1 MAADSIEREYVSCA
15 VPCCEAGAVF
25 VCICSVPLRLS
36 QDRRAILNKL
46 EYRRGYKQ
54 IVAVLAPVIMLVAMT
69 VFAAPAFA
77 LDPSKAFSQYVQSS
91 WGLQNGLQQKSVMA
105 VTQTRDGFLWL
116 ATEEGLVRFSGRAFV
131 TFDERNAPGLG
142 DRFIRSLAAAP
153 DGSLWIGT
161 MSGLARYSGGKFE
174 SFRRQPETR
183 MDIYDLCVGTDGSVW
198 FSSDRGLR
206 RLQNGVFRNYTTAD
220 GLPANGITGLAAAA
234 DGTIWVATV
243 KGLASFK
250 SGRLTTY
257 SKWDGVDSGPL
268 NSVSIGRN
276 GSVWV
281 GGKNGSVG
289 LWSGGKITTWWKGN
303 GARIDSVLEDADGT
317 LWIAFEKLGLGRMRG
332 HTLELLTRSNGL
344 PSENPDWVFE
354 DRERS
359 LWVGWA
365 DAGLSM
371 FRDAR
376 FTSVGKAEGLSS
388 DSIASVMQAADG
400 SFWVGTNDG
409 GVNHLENGSV
419 RAYSTA
425 DGLAGGLA
433 DKAALGI
440 VQARDGSIWI
450 GSGSGKVTRM
460 KDGRAT
466 TFSISDSLTPE
477 LPAIVQ
483 DLDGEMWLGF
493 DMPNG
498 LARLRDGHFEQ
509 VPLEGRVKAL
519 AVAPDGGLWIA
530 SYLYGLS
537 ELKNGVFRHY
547 SVKEGLSSIFLTSVY
562 VDHAGV
568 VWAGTSLAGLN
579 RLKDGKITHYSV
591 EQGLSDSTVGAV
603 IEDDN
608 GYLWLSGP
616 RGISRVSLQELN
628 DYAEGRIKAV
638 RSESYGYADG
648 LRSIECN
655 SKAQPGIWKARD
667 GQLWFA
673 TTDGLA
679 IIDPLHIRTNEVL
692 PVVQIADIFLDGKR
706 AADVRNGMQLGPGGT
721 RVDINFN
728 APSFVA
734 PERMQVRYRLIGV
747 DRDWIDVGLRRS
759 ATYSN
764 LSPGKYR
771 FEVRAANSDGRG
783 NDDATVLDFEILPH
797 YYQTYWFRGLCILC
811 LGLLVWGIYLSR
823 VRYLVRK
830 TQQLETIISQRTA
843 ELRAALIVAETA
855 KEQLRDQAMRDSLTG
870 FWNRRAIFEILGG
883 EIARCG
889 KEAQPLCVIMAD
901 LDHFKAVNDTW
912 GHLAGD
918 IVLREVSDRLRQG
931 LRRFEAV
938 GKYGGEEFL
947 ILLPECPFSTALRR
961 AEELRV
967 AIQRGTIPISGQE
980 IEVTCSFGVTEY
992 AAGCSVEE
1000 LIGKADA
1007 ALYVAKSRGR
1017 NCVWPGQSHD
1027 AEAAMRQ
1034 VSAAPAADA
1043 R

>member
-1 MAADSIEREYVSCA
+1 MASVALLMAA
-15 VPCCEAGAVF
+15 
-25 VCICSVPLRLS
+25 
-36 QDRRAILNKL
+36 
-46 EYRRGYKQ
+46 
-54 IVAVLAPVIMLVAMT
+54 APK
-69 VFAAPAFA
+69 PAFA

-91 WGLQNGLQQKSVMA
+91 WGLQNGLQQKTVMA
-105 VTQTRDGFLWL
+105 VNQSHDGYIWL

-161 MSGLARYSGGKFE
+161 MSGLARYNEGKFE

-206 RLQNGVFRNYTTAD
+206 RLQNGVLRNYTTAD
-220 GLPANGITGLAAAA
+220 GLPANGITGLAAAP
-234 DGTIWVATV
+234 DGGIWVATL
-243 KGLASFK
+243 KGLVNFK
-250 SGRLTTY
+250 AERFTTY
-257 SKWDGVDSGPL
+257 SKWDGADSGPL

-281 GGKNGSVG
+281 GGKNGSIG

-303 GARIDSVLEDADGT
+303 GARIDSLREDADGI

-354 DRERS
+354 DRERN

-376 FTSVGKAEGLSS
+376 FTSIGKAEGLSS

-400 SFWVGTNDG
+400 SFWVGTDDG
-409 GVNHLENGSV
+409 GVNHLEGGRI
-419 RAYSTA
+419 RAYSTT
-425 DGLAGGLA
+425 DGLA
-433 DKAALGI
+433 DKAALG
-440 VQARDGSIWI
+440 VMQARDGSVWI
-450 GSGSGKVTRM
+450 GSTSGKVTRM
-460 KDGRAT
+460 KDGHAT
-466 TFSISDSLTPE
+466 TFHVSGALTPA

-483 DLDGEMWLGF
+483 DRSGEMWFGF

-530 SYLYGLS
+530 SYLDGLS

-547 SVKEGLSSIFLTSVY
+547 SVKEGLSSTFLTSVY
-562 VDHAGV
+562 VDHTGV

-591 EQGLSDSTVGAV
+591 EQGLSDSTVSAV
-603 IEDDN
+603 MEDDN

-616 RGISRVSLQELN
+616 RGISRVRLQDLN

-638 RSESYGYADG
+638 RSESYGYAAG

-655 SKAQPGIWKARD
+655 SKAQPGIWKGRD
-667 GQLWFA
+667 GRLWFA
-673 TTDGLA
+673 TTAGLA

-692 PVVQIADIFLDGKR
+692 PVVQIADILFDGKFQR
-706 AADVRNGMQLGPGGT
+706 KTENGMQMGPGEG
-721 RVDINFN
+721 RVDINFS

-734 PERMQVRYRLIGV
+734 PEQMQVRYRLIGV
-747 DRDWIDVGLRRS
+747 DHDWIDVSVRRS
-759 ATYSN
+759 AAYSK
-764 LSPGKYR
+764 LDPGKYR
-771 FEVRAANSDGRG
+771 FEVRATNSDGRG
-783 NDDATVLDFEILPH
+783 NEDATTIDFEILPH
-797 YYQTYWFRGLCILC
+797 FYQAYWFRGLCILC
-811 LGLLVWGIYLSR
+811 LGVLIWGIYLSR

-830 TQQLETIISQRTA
+830 TQELETIISQRTA

-855 KEQLRDQAMRDSLTG
+855 KEQLREQAMRDSLTG
-870 FWNRRAIFEILGG
+870 FWNRRAIFELLDG
-883 EIARCG
+883 EIIRCQRES
-889 KEAQPLCVIMAD
+889 KPLCVIMTD
-901 LDHFKAVNDTW
+901 IDHFKLVNDTW

-918 IVLREVSDRLRQG
+918 VVLRDVSDRLRQG
-931 LRRFEAV
+931 LRRYEAV
-938 GKYGGEEFL
+938 GRYGGEEFL
-947 ILLPECPFSTALRR
+947 ILLPQCPFSIALKR

-967 AIQRGTIPISGQE
+967 AIQARTVPISGHE
-980 IEVTCSFGVTEY
+980 IAVTCSFGVAEY
-992 AAGCSVEE
+992 GPGDSVEE
-1000 LIGKADA
+1000 LIGKADG
-1007 ALYVAKSRGR
+1007 ALYAAKNGGR
-1017 NCVWPGQSHD
+1017 NCVWPTQSRD
-1027 AEAAMRQ
+1027 AQASLKQ
-1034 VSAAPAADA
+1034 VARAPAPDVH
-1043 R
+1043 

>member
-1 MAADSIEREYVSCA
+1 LNRCGFRWGYKWMAAGLA
-15 VPCCEAGAVF
+15 
-25 VCICSVPLRLS
+25 SV
-36 QDRRAILNKL
+36 ILL
-46 EYRRGYKQ
+46 
-54 IVAVLAPVIMLVAMT
+54 T
-69 VFAAPAFA
+69 VWAATPAFA

-91 WGLQNGLQQKSVMA
+91 WGLQNGLQQKTVMA
-105 VTQTRDGFLWL
+105 VAQTHDGFIWL
-116 ATEEGLVRFSGRAFV
+116 ATEEGLVRFSGRSFV
-131 TFDERNAPGLG
+131 SFDELNAPGLG

-161 MSGLARYSGGKFE
+161 MSGLARYNGGKFE

-206 RLQNGVFRNYTTAD
+206 RLQNGVLRNYTTAD
-220 GLPANGITGLAAAA
+220 GLPANGITGLAAAP
-234 DGTIWVATV
+234 DGGIWVATL
-243 KGLASFK
+243 KGLVSFK
-250 SGRLTTY
+250 SERFTTY
-257 SKWDGVDSGPL
+257 SQWDGVDGGPL

-281 GGKNGSVG
+281 GGKNGSIG

-303 GARIDSVLEDADGT
+303 GARIDSLREDADGT

-332 HTLELLTRSNGL
+332 QKLEVLTRTNGL

-354 DRERS
+354 DRERN

-400 SFWVGTNDG
+400 SFWVGTTDG
-409 GVNHLENGSV
+409 GVNHLVNGQV

-425 DGLAGGLA
+425 DGLA

-440 VQARDGSIWI
+440 VQARDGSVWI

-483 DLDGEMWLGF
+483 DRSGEMWFGF
-493 DMPNG
+493 DMPDG
-498 LARLRDGHFEQ
+498 LARLRDGHFEH

-547 SVKEGLSSIFLTSVY
+547 SVKEGLSSTFLTSVY

-591 EQGLSDSTVGAV
+591 EQGLSDSTVSAV
-603 IEDDN
+603 MEDDN

-616 RGISRVSLQELN
+616 RGISRVRLQDLN

-638 RSESYGYADG
+638 RSESYGYAAG

-655 SKAQPGIWKARD
+655 SKAQPGIWKGRD

-679 IIDPLHIRTNEVL
+679 IIDPLHIRTNQVL
-692 PVVQIADIFLDGKR
+692 PVVQIADILFDGKGQR
-706 AADVRNGMQLGPGGT
+706 KIEDGMQMGPGGG
-721 RVDINFN
+721 RIDINFS

-734 PERMQVRYRLIGV
+734 PEQMRVRYRLIGV
-747 DRDWIDVGLRRS
+747 DHDWIDVAVRRS
-759 ATYSN
+759 AAYSK
-764 LSPGKYR
+764 LDPGKYR
-771 FEVRAANSDGRG
+771 FEVRATNSDGRG
-783 NDDATVLDFEILPH
+783 NEDATTLDFEILPH
-797 YYQTYWFRGLCILC
+797 FYQTYWFRGLCILC
-811 LGLLVWGIYLSR
+811 LGLLIWGIYLSR

-830 TQQLETIISQRTA
+830 TQELETIISQRTA
-843 ELRAALIVAETA
+843 ELRAALIIAETT

-870 FWNRRAIFEILGG
+870 FWNRRTIFELLDG
-883 EIARCG
+883 EIIRCQRES
-889 KEAQPLCVIMAD
+889 KPLCVIMAD
-901 LDHFKAVNDTW
+901 IDHFKLVNDTW

-918 IVLREVSDRLRQG
+918 VVLRDVSDRLRQG
-931 LRRFEAV
+931 LRRYEAV
-938 GKYGGEEFL
+938 GRYGGEEFL
-947 ILLPECPFSTALRR
+947 ILLPQCPFSIALKR

-967 AIQRGTIPISGQE
+967 AIEARTVPISGHE
-980 IEVTCSFGVTEY
+980 IAVTCSFGVTEY
-992 AAGCSVEE
+992 EPGCSIEE
-1000 LIGKADA
+1000 LIGKADG
-1007 ALYVAKSRGR
+1007 ALYAAKNGGR
-1017 NCVWPGQSHD
+1017 NCVWPTQSRD
-1027 AEAAMRQ
+1027 SQASMKQ
-1034 VSAAPAADA
+1034 VARAPAPDV

>member
-1 MAADSIEREYVSCA
+1 M
-15 VPCCEAGAVF
+15 
-25 VCICSVPLRLS
+25 
-36 QDRRAILNKL
+36 N
-46 EYRRGYKQ
+46 RRGFRWGYKR
-54 IVAVLAPVIMLVAMT
+54 IAVGLALVFLLTAGL
-69 VFAAPAFA
+69 AIPAFA

-105 VTQTRDGFLWL
+105 VAQTADGFLWL
-116 ATEEGLVRFSGRAFV
+116 ATEEGLVRFSGRTFV
-131 TFDERNAPGLG
+131 TYDERNAPGLG

-174 SFRRQPETR
+174 SFRREPETR

-206 RLQNGVFRNYTTAD
+206 RLQNGVFRNYTIAD
-220 GLPANGITGLAAAA
+220 GLPANGITGLAAAP
-234 DGTIWVATV
+234 DGEIWVATL
-243 KGLASFK
+243 KGLVSFK
-250 SGRLTTY
+250 SGRFTTY

-303 GARIDSVLEDADGT
+303 GARIDSMREDADGT

-332 HTLELLTRSNGL
+332 QKLEVLTRSNGL

-354 DRERS
+354 DRERN

-376 FTSVGKAEGLSS
+376 FTSFGKAEGLSS
-388 DSIASVMQAADG
+388 DSIASVMQAIDG

-409 GVNHLENGSV
+409 GVNHLEDGRV

-425 DGLAGGLA
+425 DGLAGGLT

-440 VQARDGSIWI
+440 VQARDGSVWI
-450 GSGSGKVTRM
+450 GSGSGKVTRINNG
-460 KDGRAT
+460 KTGDGRAT

-483 DLDGEMWLGF
+483 DHSGEMWFGF

-537 ELKNGVFRHY
+537 ELKNGVFHHY

-562 VDHAGV
+562 VDPAGV

-579 RLKDGKITHYSV
+579 RLKDGKITRYSV
-591 EQGLSDSTVGAV
+591 DQGLSDSTVSAV

-616 RGISRVSLQELN
+616 RGISRVSLQDLN
-628 DYAEGRIKAV
+628 DYAEGRIKTV

-655 SKAQPGIWKARD
+655 SKAQPGVWKARD
-667 GQLWFA
+667 GRLWFA

-679 IIDPLHIRTNEVL
+679 IIDPLHIRTNQVL
-692 PVVQIADIFLDGKR
+692 PVVQIADISLDGKR
-706 AADVRNGMQLGPGGT
+706 AIDVKNGMRLGPGGT
-721 RVDINFN
+721 RVEINFN

-747 DRDWIDVGLRRS
+747 DHDWIDVGLRRS

-764 LSPGKYR
+764 LDPGNYR
-771 FEVRAANSDGRG
+771 FEVRATNSDGQG
-783 NDDATVLDFEILPH
+783 NQDATALDFEILPH
-797 YYQTYWFRGLCILC
+797 YYQAYWFRGLCILC
-811 LGLLVWGIYLSR
+811 LGLLIWGVYLSR

-830 TQQLETIISQRTA
+830 TQELETIISQRTA
-843 ELRAALIVAETA
+843 ELREALIIAETA

-870 FWNRRAIFEILGG
+870 FWNRRAIFELLDG
-883 EIARCG
+883 EIIRCQRES
-889 KEAQPLCVIMAD
+889 KPLCVIMAD
-901 LDHFKAVNDTW
+901 IDHFKLVNDTW

-918 IVLREVSDRLRQG
+918 VVLRDVSDRLRQG
-931 LRRFEAV
+931 LRRYEAV
-938 GKYGGEEFL
+938 GRYGGEEFL
-947 ILLPECPFSTALRR
+947 ILLPQCPFSIALKR
-961 AEELRV
+961 AEELRA
-967 AIQRGTIPISGQE
+967 AIQARTIPISGQE
-980 IEVTCSFGVTEY
+980 VAVTCSFGVAEY
-992 AAGCSVEE
+992 APGDSVEE
-1000 LIGKADA
+1000 LIGRADA
-1007 ALYVAKSRGR
+1007 ALYAAKSGGR
-1017 NCVWPGQSHD
+1017 NCVWPGQSH
-1027 AEAAMRQ
+1027 EPKSSLKQ
-1034 VSAAPAADA
+1034 VSVAPAPDV

>member
-1 MAADSIEREYVSCA
+1 MLAGVSCWQT
-15 VPCCEAGAVF
+15 GAVF
-25 VCICSVPLRLS
+25 GHIRSMPSRPADYL
-36 QDRRAILNKL
+36 DRQGCKRG
-46 EYRRGYKQ
+46 YRRIIAG
-54 IVAVLAPVIMLVAMT
+54 LATAIMLMAGALL
-69 VFAAPAFA
+69 AAPAFA

-161 MSGLARYSGGKFE
+161 MSGLARYNGGKFE

-206 RLQNGVFRNYTTAD
+206 RLQNGMLRNYTTAD
-220 GLPANGITGLAAAA
+220 GLPANGITGVAAAP

-243 KGLASFK
+243 KGLVSFQ
-250 SGRLTTY
+250 SGRFTTY
-257 SKWDGVDSGPL
+257 SKWDGVESGPL

-276 GSVWV
+276 GAVWV

-289 LWSGGKITTWWKGN
+289 LWSKGKITTWWKGN
-303 GARIDSVLEDADGT
+303 GAGIDSLREDADGT

-332 HTLELLTRSNGL
+332 HTLELLTHSNGL
-344 PSENPDWVFE
+344 PSDNPDWVFE
-354 DRERS
+354 DRERN

-376 FTSVGKAEGLSS
+376 FTGFGKEEGLSS
-388 DSIASVMQAADG
+388 DSISSVIQAADG
-400 SFWVGTNDG
+400 SFWVGTADA
-409 GVNHLENGSV
+409 GVNHLVNGHV
-419 RAYSTA
+419 RSYSTA
-425 DGLAGGLA
+425 DGLA
-433 DKAALGI
+433 DKSALGL
-440 VQARDGSIWI
+440 VQSRDGSVWI
-450 GSGSGKVTRM
+450 GSGSGRVTRINNG
-460 KDGRAT
+460 KTRDGRAT
-466 TFSISDSLTPE
+466 TFSISGLLTPE
-477 LPAIVQ
+477 LPAMVQ
-483 DLDGEMWLGF
+483 DRDGEMWFGF
-493 DMPNG
+493 DMPDG
-498 LARLRDGHFEQ
+498 LARFRDGHFEH

-547 SVKEGLSSIFLTSVY
+547 AVKEGLSSTFLTSVY
-562 VDHAGV
+562 VDPAGV
-568 VWAGTSLAGLN
+568 VWAGTALAGLN

-603 IEDDN
+603 IEDGN

-616 RGISRVSLQELN
+616 RGISRVSLQDLN

-667 GQLWFA
+667 GHLWFA
-673 TTDGLA
+673 TTAGLA
-679 IIDPLHIRTNEVL
+679 IIDPLHILTNEAL
-692 PVVQIADIFLDGKR
+692 PIVQIGEVSLDGKR
-706 AADVRNGMQLGPGGT
+706 AVEVKNGMQMGPGSG
-721 RVDINFN
+721 RVEINFN

-764 LSPGKYR
+764 LDPGKYR

-783 NDDATVLDFEILPH
+783 NTDATALDFEILPH
-797 YYQTYWFRGLCILC
+797 YYQTYWFRGLGALC

-830 TQQLETIISQRTA
+830 TQELETTVSQRTA
-843 ELRAALIVAETA
+843 ELRAALQVAETA

-870 FWNRRAIFEILGG
+870 FWNRRAIFEILNG
-883 EIARCG
+883 EIARCQ
-889 KEAQPLCVIMAD
+889 KESQPLCVLMAD
-901 LDHFKAVNDTW
+901 LDHFKLVNDTW

-918 IVLREVSDRLRQG
+918 AVLREVSDRLRQG

-947 ILLPECPFSTALRR
+947 ILLPLCPFAVALRR

-967 AIQRGTIPISGQE
+967 AIQAGTIPISGQE
-980 IEVTCSFGVTEY
+980 IAVTCSFGVAEY
-992 AAGCSVEE
+992 EPGFSVEE

-1007 ALYVAKSRGR
+1007 ALYAAKNSGR
-1017 NCVWPGQSHD
+1017 NCVWPGQSYD
-1027 AEAAMRQ
+1027 SQPVLKQ
-1034 VSAAPAADA
+1034 VSAPAPDVH
-1043 R
+1043 